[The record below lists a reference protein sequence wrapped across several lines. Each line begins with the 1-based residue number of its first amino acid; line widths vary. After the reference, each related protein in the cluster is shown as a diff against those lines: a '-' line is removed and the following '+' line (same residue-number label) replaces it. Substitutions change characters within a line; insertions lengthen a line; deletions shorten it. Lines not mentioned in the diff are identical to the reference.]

1 MKHKV
6 MTIKQTINYITSK
19 NMKVSSELYNVQ
31 DAENAIRNICDD
43 KYIQSSIVA
52 ENSFD
57 SGCLRDIYE
66 LFIESQGTTYCLDLE
81 LLANDEYPIVVGKK
95 MSDSRILLS
104 KIVNGTA
111 HSKISKYFNK
121 NYNDN
126 ADSLIDK
133 AASISKQ
140 MTYYELHF
148 VEQ

>member
-1 MKHKV
+1 MKHNL
-6 MTIKQTINYITSK
+6 MTVKQALNYIKTK
-19 NMKVSSELYNVQ
+19 NIKASNNYNVQ
-31 DAENAIRNICDD
+31 DAEKAIRNICDN
-43 KYIQSSIVA
+43 KYVQSTIVSD
-52 ENSFD
+52 NTFD

-66 LFIESQGTTYCLDLE
+66 LFIESQGATYCLDLE
-81 LLANDEYPIVVGKK
+81 LLANDEYPIITCNA

-104 KIVNGTA
+104 EIVNGTA

-121 NYNDN
+121 NHSSN

-140 MTYYELHF
+140 MTYCELHF

>member
-1 MKHKV
+1 MKHNLMTVKQALNHIKTKNIV
-6 MTIKQTINYITSK
+6 MSQK
-19 NMKVSSELYNVQ
+19 YNVQ

-43 KYIQSSIVA
+43 KYVQSSIVT
-52 ENSFD
+52 ENGVD

-66 LFIESQGTTYCLDLE
+66 LFVESQCATYCLDLE
-81 LLANDEYPIVVGKK
+81 LLASDEYPIITCEE

-104 KIVNGTA
+104 EIVNGTA

-121 NYNDN
+121 NHSSN

-140 MTYYELHF
+140 MTYCELHF

>member
-1 MKHKV
+1 MKHNL
-6 MTIKQTINYITSK
+6 MTVKQALNYIKTK
-19 NMKVSSELYNVQ
+19 NIKVSNDYNVQ
-31 DAENAIRNICDD
+31 DAEKAIMNICHD
-43 KYIQSSIVA
+43 KYVQSSIVT
-52 ENSFD
+52 ENGVD

-66 LFIESQGTTYCLDLE
+66 LFVESQCATYCLDLE
-81 LLANDEYPIVVGKK
+81 LLANDEYPIITCHA

-104 KIVNGTA
+104 EIVNGTA

-121 NYNDN
+121 NHTAN

-140 MTYYELHF
+140 MTYCELHF

>member
-1 MKHKV
+1 MTVKQALNHIKTKNIV
-6 MTIKQTINYITSK
+6 MSQK
-19 NMKVSSELYNVQ
+19 YNVQ

-43 KYIQSSIVA
+43 KYVQSSIVT
-52 ENSFD
+52 ENGVD

-66 LFIESQGTTYCLDLE
+66 LFVESQCATYCLDLE
-81 LLANDEYPIVVGKK
+81 LLASDEYPIITCEE

-104 KIVNGTA
+104 EIVNGTA

-121 NYNDN
+121 NHSSN

-140 MTYYELHF
+140 MTYCELHF

>member
-1 MKHKV
+1 MKHNL
-6 MTIKQTINYITSK
+6 MTVKQALNYIQTK
-19 NMKVSSELYNVQ
+19 NIKVSNNYNIQ
-31 DAENAIRNICDD
+31 DAEKAIRNICDN
-43 KYIQSSIVA
+43 KYVQSTIVSD
-52 ENSFD
+52 NTFD

-66 LFIESQGTTYCLDLE
+66 LFIESQGATYFLDLE
-81 LLANDEYPIVVGKK
+81 LLANDEYPIITCNA

-104 KIVNGTA
+104 EIVNGKA

-121 NYNDN
+121 NHNAN

-140 MTYYELHF
+140 MTYFELHF

>member
-1 MKHKV
+1 MKHNL
-6 MTIKQTINYITSK
+6 MTVKQALNYIKTKNIKVSK
-19 NMKVSSELYNVQ
+19 NYNVQ
-31 DAENAIRNICDD
+31 DAEKAIRNICDD
-43 KYIQSSIVA
+43 KYVQSSVVT
-52 ENSFD
+52 ENSVD
-57 SGCLRDIYE
+57 QGCLRDIYE
-66 LFIESQGTTYCLDLE
+66 LFVESQCAIYCLDLE

-104 KIVNGTA
+104 EIVNGTA
-111 HSKISKYFNK
+111 HSKISKYLNK

>member
-1 MKHKV
+1 MKHNL
-6 MTIKQTINYITSK
+6 MTIKQALNYIKTK
-19 NMKVSSELYNVQ
+19 NIKVSNNYNVQ
-31 DAENAIRNICDD
+31 DAEKAIMNICDD
-43 KYIQSSIVA
+43 KYVQSSIVT
-52 ENSFD
+52 ENGVD

-66 LFIESQGTTYCLDLE
+66 LFVESQCATYCLDLE
-81 LLANDEYPIVVGKK
+81 LLANDEYPIITCHA

-104 KIVNGTA
+104 EIVNGTA

-121 NYNDN
+121 NHSSN

>member
-1 MKHKV
+1 MKHNLMSVKQALNHIKTKNIV
-6 MTIKQTINYITSK
+6 MSHN
-19 NMKVSSELYNVQ
+19 YNVQ

-43 KYIQSSIVA
+43 KYVQSSIVT
-52 ENSFD
+52 ENSVD

-66 LFIESQGTTYCLDLE
+66 LFVESQCTTYCLDLE
-81 LLANDEYPIVVGKK
+81 LLASDEYPIITCEE

-104 KIVNGTA
+104 EIVNGTA

-121 NYNDN
+121 NHNAN

-140 MTYYELHF
+140 MTYCELHF